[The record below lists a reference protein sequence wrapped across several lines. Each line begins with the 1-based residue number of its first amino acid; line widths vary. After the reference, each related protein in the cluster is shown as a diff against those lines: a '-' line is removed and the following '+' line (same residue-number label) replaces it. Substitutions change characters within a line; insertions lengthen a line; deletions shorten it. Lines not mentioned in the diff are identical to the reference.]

1 MLSDSGRRGR
11 KRGLVLV
18 DALLLLV
25 AVALLLAVGVPE
37 LTAARRRSAQTAL
50 RSDLRR
56 LAAAQESYFYD
67 RRVYAADPLDLQVT
81 GFRPSPGV
89 RIAVHEATQNGWSAS
104 GSHAETPARCFLFL
118 RGAAPVGTATRPGE
132 IHCS

>member
-1 MLSDSGRRGR
+1 MSWCSRRPPPRWTRWRGWCGARWKVRRSSAFRWWWTSAWGRTGWMLSDSGRRGR

-56 LAAAQESYFYD
+56 LAAAQGSDFFY
-67 RRVYAADPLDLQVT
+67 
-81 GFRPSPGV
+81 
-89 RIAVHEATQNGWSAS
+89 
-104 GSHAETPARCFLFL
+104 
-118 RGAAPVGTATRPGE
+118 RPGFAPRPPG
-132 IHCS
+132 